1 MQFVSF
7 NHLTDRYFWNY
18 QRSRTELEVGV
29 NTQLIEFEV
38 GSFSQTRGLLGIV
51 EWNTGEQIPDCGNTL
66 STEYWAERRD
76 AEGKGGS
83 GSTFGFG
90 CDVVCC
96 VLCVGWC
103 VLCDVWRPT
112 SVWPVDWSWQKAFF
126 FSSPESSRPI
136 EAPELVKYTSWKWKK
151 EEGRRS
157 STIAHYQFLKDR
169 RNSGIW

>member
-7 NHLTDRYFWNY
+7 NRLTDRYFWNY

-51 EWNTGEQIPDCGNTL
+51 EWNTGEQITDCGNTL

-76 AEGKGGS
+76 AECKGGS

-96 VLCVGWC
+96 VLCVVCC
-103 VLCDVWRPT
+103 VLCVVWRVT
-112 SVWPVDWSWQKAFF
+112 SDFGLARRLKLTESIFF
-126 FSSPESSRPI
+126 FQSRVQQAYRGSRACEI
-136 EAPELVKYTSWKWKK
+136 YFVKM
-151 EEGRRS
+151 EEGRRKEV
-157 STIAHYQFLKDR
+157 IHHRPLP
-169 RNSGIW
+169 IP